1 MIDSMFKPKY
11 KRLDNNGHYLV
22 AVSKSESL
30 FLVDIRQSIEDD
42 FKLDADWKST
52 PVKNINVDLTD
63 RINQKEL
70 IPTQYLIASLA
81 VPEYRPSHSRDKNLC
96 YIWIS
101 S

>member
-1 MIDSMFKPKY
+1 MIDSMSKPNY

-30 FLVDIRQSIEDD
+30 FLVDIRQSIEHD

-63 RINQKEL
+63 HINQKEL
-70 IPTQYLIASLA
+70 IPTQYLLASLA